1 MAKAPSKKKSSV
13 TKKKSSVTKKKSS
26 VTKKKSGATQKP
38 DNDAPIRR
46 QKTMRPIAASLPR
59 LTKQL
64 TGKRGFAEAGLI
76 EDWSAIVGKELST
89 QCLPI
94 KLRYPS
100 QGVRN
105 DGTLLIKADPAFALV
120 IQQQAP
126 QLIERV
132 NSHFGYRAISKLSI
146 QQGPLYKV
154 ERKTPPELPKLN
166 KQEQKTIQTEFADVK
181 NDSLRAS
188 LERLARTLKAKNKI
202 TK

>member
-1 MAKAPSKKKSSV
+1 MAKAPSNNKSTNTKKSPGTPGAKKKSAS
-13 TKKKSSVTKKKSS
+13 K
-26 VTKKKSGATQKP
+26 QKIE
-38 DNDAPIRR
+38 NDTLIRR
-46 QKTMRPIAASLPR
+46 HKTMRPIAASLPR

-132 NSHFGYRAISKLSI
+132 NSHFGYRAIARLSI

-154 ERKTPPELPKLN
+154 ERKTPPVLPKLD
-166 KQEQKTIQTEFADVK
+166 KEEQRAIQTEFSDVK
-181 NDSLRAS
+181 NDALRAS
-188 LERLARTLKAKNKI
+188 LERLAKTLKAKNKI
-202 TK
+202 NK

>member
-1 MAKAPSKKKSSV
+1 MVKAP
-13 TKKKSSVTKKKSS
+13 TKKKIPRTRPGISPSTSKGTKTISSTK
-26 VTKKKSGATQKP
+26 P
-38 DNDAPIRR
+38 ENDIPIRR

-132 NSHFGYRAISKLSI
+132 NSHFGYRAIAKLSI

-154 ERKTPPELPKLN
+154 ERKTPPKLPMLN
-166 KQEQKTIQTEFADVK
+166 KIEQQTIQTEFADVK
-181 NDSLRAS
+181 NEALRLS
-188 LERLARTLKAKNKI
+188 LERIAQTLKAKNKI
-202 TK
+202 NKK